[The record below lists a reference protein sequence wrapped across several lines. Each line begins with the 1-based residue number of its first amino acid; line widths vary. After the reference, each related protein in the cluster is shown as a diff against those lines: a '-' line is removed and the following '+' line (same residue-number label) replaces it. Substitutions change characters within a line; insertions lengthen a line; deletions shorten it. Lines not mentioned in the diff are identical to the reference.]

1 MHFSLIVKIL
11 GLLLM
16 LFSAIGNL
24 PPVLV
29 SLLYDD
35 GMMAPFI
42 ESFFTVFITGFV
54 MWLLTFRARTE
65 LGTRDGFLIV
75 TLFWAVLG
83 TAGSL
88 PFILSSSVELSVTD
102 AVFESLSGLTTTGA
116 TVISGLD
123 SLPKSILFYRQQ
135 LQWLGGMG
143 IIVLAMALLPRLC
156 RRLLGRGYVGV

>member
-29 SLLYDD
+29 SLFYDD

-42 ESFFTVFITGFV
+42 ESFFTVFITGLV

-102 AVFESLSGLTTTGA
+102 AIFESLSGPYHNRRHRYLRIRFAAQIDSFLSSA
-116 TVISGLD
+116 TSVAWGNGHHRISDG
-123 SLPKSILFYRQQ
+123 
-135 LQWLGGMG
+135 
-143 IIVLAMALLPRLC
+143 VAAHAL
-156 RRLLGRGYVGV
+156 V

>member
-29 SLLYDD
+29 SLFYDD

-75 TLFWAVLG
+75 TLFWAV
-83 TAGSL
+83 AYR
-88 PFILSSSVELSVTD
+88 
-102 AVFESLSGLTTTGA
+102 
-116 TVISGLD
+116 
-123 SLPKSILFYRQQ
+123 LFYRVRLSCQ
-135 LQWLGGMG
+135 LPTPFSNRCR
-143 IIVLAMALLPRLC
+143 VLPQPAPPLSQD
-156 RRLLGRGYVGV
+156 